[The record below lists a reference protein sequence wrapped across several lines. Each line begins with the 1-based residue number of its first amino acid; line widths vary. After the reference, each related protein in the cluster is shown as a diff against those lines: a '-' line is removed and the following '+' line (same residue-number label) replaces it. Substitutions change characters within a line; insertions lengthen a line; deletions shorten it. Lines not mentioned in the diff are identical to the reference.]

1 MRVRLGLLI
10 VVSVS
15 CLLQPA
21 LPPVHASGSVPQAQ
35 DDAVFPTQ
43 SPTLL
48 AQAELTQQPQLG
60 TAGPIIPNV
69 PDSGLSPLVPGDVI
83 SVDVRGEP
91 TVSGVYYVRNEGDV
105 LLPMAGSVR
114 AAGLTPGQLGEQIA
128 AKLRQY
134 VRTPHVTVLRL
145 SGVSR
150 VVSILG
156 AVARPG
162 TYDVRSFPTTL
173 ALLGA
178 AGGTTPE
185 ADLARMVL
193 VRDGETAP
201 LTRPAGPGEMIIP
214 MDVKL
219 QAGDAVVVPSL
230 RQRSIRIVGAVA
242 QPGLAAL
249 EDALTASR
257 AVLAAGG
264 ATDLADLSA
273 VQILRGNEVIQVNL
287 RPILRPD
294 PQRRDMVED
303 VVLELDDV
311 VMVPQ
316 VATRSVLVTGQ
327 VNTPGAIDA
336 EQAGAASTAVVAAGG
351 ATENADLSRAYV
363 LRSGERI
370 ALNLMP
376 LLQPERAPAGSVAVD
391 TPVRSGDILVVPE
404 RNPIFVIGAV
414 NTPGSLPAGRA
425 TTLSQAVV
433 MAGGLAP
440 DADATEAFVLR
451 QGRQIRADL
460 RALLQ
465 DGDSS
470 SDVVLEP
477 QDAVVVPRRAQ
488 VVQIVGQVTQ
498 PGALPLDSAATLVD
512 AWGLAGGATPLGD
525 SRAVI
530 LLRGGESTTYD
541 MEAMVDLGDAEQN
554 VRLQPGD
561 TIIVP
566 RITEEVYVLGS
577 VVKPGIYPVR
587 EGDTIIDVIAEAGG
601 PSPTAKIGK
610 IAIVRRSEVQQL
622 LASAAGTE
630 MADRTA
636 PAAAPAARRSSAAP
650 GEPWRAGRLDPSR
663 NYPQRE
669 RVQDAPKRQRT
680 VSQRL
685 STGTEA
691 VHLLELAEV
700 QTGDPA
706 YLVYPGDVIYVPP
719 RDVRDRIWEDVIGD
733 LLIGLTLGAVVG
745 N

>member
-1 MRVRLGLLI
+1 ML
-10 VVSVS
+10 VSVS
-15 CLLQPA
+15 CVLQPHLRPA
-21 LPPVHASGSVPQAQ
+21 HASGQAFEAQ
-35 DDAVFPTQ
+35 EDAASSHK

-48 AQAELTQQPQLG
+48 AQIEPTQQPQG
-60 TAGPIIPNV
+60 VAASTVTTV
-69 PDSGLSPLVPGDVI
+69 PDAGLTPLVPGDVI

-91 TVSGVYYVRNEGDV
+91 AVSGVYYVRSEGDV
-105 LLPMAGSVR
+105 LLPMVGSVR
-114 AAGLTPGQLGEQIA
+114 AAGLTASQLSDQIA
-128 AKLRQY
+128 SKLRQY
-134 VRTPHVTVLRL
+134 VVSPHVTVLRL
-145 SGVSR
+145 SGASR

-162 TYDVRSFPTTL
+162 TYDLRSFPTTL

-185 ADLARMVL
+185 ADLARIVL
-193 VRDGETAP
+193 VRNGESAP
-201 LTRPAGPGEMIIP
+201 LARAVGPGEMIIP
-214 MDVKL
+214 SDITL
-219 QAGDAVVVPSL
+219 QAGDAIVVPSL
-230 RQRSIRIVGAVA
+230 RQRSVRIVGAVA

-287 RPILRPD
+287 RPILRPS
-294 PQRRDMVED
+294 PEGRQMVED

-316 VATRSVLVTGQ
+316 LSTRSVMVTGQ

-336 EQAGAASTAVVAAGG
+336 EQAGSASTAVVAAGG
-351 ATENADLSRAYV
+351 ATENGDLSQAYI

-376 LLQPERAPAGSVAVD
+376 LLQPGRAPGGSMAVD
-391 TPVRSGDILVVPE
+391 SPVRSGDILVVPE

-414 NTPGSLPAGRA
+414 STPGSLPAGRA
-425 TTLSQAVV
+425 ATLSQAVV
-433 MAGGLAP
+433 MSGGLAP

-460 RALLQ
+460 RALLE

-470 SDVVLEP
+470 LDVALEP

-488 VVQIVGQVTQ
+488 VVQVVGQVVQ
-498 PGALPLDSAATLVD
+498 PGAIPLDSAATLID

-525 SRAVI
+525 SRSVI
-530 LLRGGESTTYD
+530 LLRAGESASYD
-541 MEAMVDLGDAEQN
+541 MEAIFDLGDAEQN

-566 RITEEVYVLGS
+566 RITEEVYVLGA
-577 VVKPGIYPVR
+577 VVKPGSYPIR
-587 EGDTIIDVIAEAGG
+587 DGDTIIDLIADAGG
-601 PSPTAKIGK
+601 PSPTARVGK
-610 IAIVRRSEVQQL
+610 IAIVRRGEVQQL
-622 LASAAGTE
+622 LAAQGEPQQTRARVRP
-630 MADRTA
+630 ALA
-636 PAAAPAARRSSAAP
+636 PAAHPAAPR
-650 GEPWRAGRLDPSR
+650 EPWRVGRVDPSR

-669 RVQDAPKRQRT
+669 PVRRAASAHRT
-680 VSQRL
+680 VSERL
-685 STGTEA
+685 RAGTEA

-719 RDVRDRIWEDVIGD
+719 RDVRERVWEDILGD

-745 N
+745 K